1 MGAKGSKH
9 NQLLTPPA
17 LAVAERLLCA
27 GLSLFIVFV
36 QEFVLACSAMDRH
49 TCKLCFR
56 RFHNGRAL
64 GGHMRS
70 HVMAA
75 AVTAA
80 YSPPPLPLPRPQ
92 SPPLSLASTSSTEM
106 DGTPVPSCGLREGAK
121 RRPRIGAPEFSGGGA
136 GGGDSSVVQ
145 DGESDTESSPR
156 FAVSRRRSKRARRR
170 APPPP
175 EPAPDPE
182 QPARSSV
189 SDATPEEDVAMSLV
203 MLSRD
208 SWTRSRSGP
217 EHHWAQASS
226 EAEQNNGDDD
236 ADEDEAEHGHDAARP
251 RGRHQCGACKK
262 VFRSYQ
268 ALGGHRASVKK
279 GKGGCVPLPAP
290 LPPMTLPAAP
300 PSKARRA
307 GSSPVVLI
315 HECPFCSRVFESGQA
330 LGGHKRTHMHMPYA
344 AGAPAPWTPAKCG
357 DSSGSFDLNVPAA
370 VDDDFELSAV
380 YDAEFGGSTRQ

>member
-1 MGAKGSKH
+1 
-9 NQLLTPPA
+9 
-17 LAVAERLLCA
+17 
-27 GLSLFIVFV
+27 
-36 QEFVLACSAMDRH
+36 MDRH

-80 YSPPPLPLPRPQ
+80 YSPPPAVRQQ

-106 DGTPVPSCGLREGAK
+106 DDNDKPVAPCGLRDGGKK
-121 RRPRIGAPEFSGGGA
+121 RFGIAGAPEFSVGGA
-136 GGGDSSVVQ
+136 AGGESSVVQ

-175 EPAPDPE
+175 DPE
-182 QPARSSV
+182 QPASSV
-189 SDATPEEDVAMSLV
+189 SDATPEKDVAISLV

-217 EHHWAQASS
+217 EHHLGPASS
-226 EAEQNNGDDD
+226 EAEQDNDD
-236 ADEDEAEHGHDAARP
+236 DEAEHDVVARP
-251 RGRHQCGACKK
+251 RVRHQCGACKK
-262 VFRSYQ
+262 VFRSYH

-279 GKGGCVPLPAP
+279 GKGGCVPVAQPATP
-290 LPPMTLPAAP
+290 PAAP
-300 PSKARRA
+300 PCKARRGETA
-307 GSSPVVLI
+307 PVV
-315 HECPFCSRVFESGQA
+315 HECPFCFRVFESGQA
-330 LGGHKRTHMHMPYA
+330 LGGHKRTHMPY
-344 AGAPAPWTPAKCG
+344 AGAPAPALALAPSTPAKCG

-370 VDDDFELSAV
+370 ADDDFELSAV
-380 YDAEFGGSTRQ
+380 YDAEFGSSTRH

>member
-1 MGAKGSKH
+1 
-9 NQLLTPPA
+9 
-17 LAVAERLLCA
+17 
-27 GLSLFIVFV
+27 
-36 QEFVLACSAMDRH
+36 MDRH

-80 YSPPPLPLPRPQ
+80 HSPPPALRQQ

-106 DGTPVPSCGLREGAK
+106 DDKPAQHKPVASCGLRDGGKK
-121 RRPRIGAPEFSGGGA
+121 RFGIAGAPEFSGGGA
-136 GGGDSSVVQ
+136 AGGDSSVVQ

-170 APPPP
+170 APPPV
-175 EPAPDPE
+175 EASAADPE
-182 QPARSSV
+182 QPASSV
-189 SDATPEEDVAMSLV
+189 SDATTEEDVAMSLV

-217 EHHWAQASS
+217 DHHWGPASS
-226 EAEQNNGDDD
+226 EPEQNNED
-236 ADEDEAEHGHDAARP
+236 DEAELDVARP
-251 RGRHQCGACKK
+251 RVRHQCGACKK

-279 GKGGCVPLPAP
+279 GKGGCVPVPPPAT
-290 LPPMTLPAAP
+290 PPGAP
-300 PSKARRA
+300 PCKARRGETA
-307 GSSPVVLI
+307 PVI
-315 HECPFCSRVFESGQA
+315 HECPFCFRVFESGQA
-330 LGGHKRTHMHMPYA
+330 LGGHKRTHMPYA
-344 AGAPAPWTPAKCG
+344 GAAAPFPAPTTPAKYG

-370 VDDDFELSAV
+370 ADDDFELSAV
-380 YDAEFGGSTRQ
+380 YDAEFGSSTRQ

>member
-1 MGAKGSKH
+1 
-9 NQLLTPPA
+9 
-17 LAVAERLLCA
+17 
-27 GLSLFIVFV
+27 
-36 QEFVLACSAMDRH
+36 MDRH

-75 AVTAA
+75 AVTAS
-80 YSPPPLPLPRPQ
+80 YSPSRQQ

-106 DGTPVPSCGLREGAK
+106 DDKPVAPCGLRGGGKK
-121 RRPRIGAPEFSGGGA
+121 RLGIAGAPEFSGGGA
-136 GGGDSSVVQ
+136 AGGESSVVQ

-175 EPAPDPE
+175 DPE
-182 QPARSSV
+182 QPASSV

-217 EHHWAQASS
+217 EHHWGPASS
-226 EAEQNNGDDD
+226 EADAEQDNDD
-236 ADEDEAEHGHDAARP
+236 EEAEHDVVARP
-251 RGRHQCGACKK
+251 RVRHQCGACKK

-279 GKGGCVPLPAP
+279 GKGGCVPVPATP
-290 LPPMTLPAAP
+290 AAAP
-300 PSKARRA
+300 PCKARR
-307 GSSPVVLI
+307 GETGPVI
-315 HECPFCSRVFESGQA
+315 HECPFCFRVFESGQA
-330 LGGHKRTHMHMPYA
+330 LGGHKRTHMPYA
-344 AGAPAPWTPAKCG
+344 SAPAPALAPALAPSTPAKCG

-370 VDDDFELSAV
+370 ADDDFELSAV
-380 YDAEFGGSTRQ
+380 YDAEFGSSTRQ